1 MAIIK
6 PFKALRPTQEKVE
19 VFSCPPYDVL
29 EDNEVREIASKKPES
44 YVRVT
49 RAEVDFSKDVD
60 VHSEEVYKKGAENL
74 KDYLDRGI
82 IIQDSEE
89 AFYIYRETWRGKS
102 QTGFYAVASVDEYD
116 EGKIKKHELT
126 REDKEDD
133 RTKHIMI
140 LEAQAEPVFL
150 TFKAQPKVK
159 EMLQNFINKYE
170 KLYDLTDETEVR
182 HEMWKVDQKDDVE
195 LLKSSFEKINA
206 MYIADGHHRSAA
218 ASRTKKISKEK
229 NPNHTGDES
238 YNYFLAAIFPHD
250 ELRVLD
256 YNRIVK
262 DLNNMNEEEFIS
274 KLKDIFDISDAEESP
289 YSPKNLHEVG
299 MYLNKKWYK
308 LQIKEKHIDRND
320 PVKELDVYILQNY
333 VLDPILGI
341 ENPRKDSRI
350 HFLGGIRGVQ
360 VLEDWVDNK
369 GYTVAFSMFPTPLE
383 QLINV
388 SDADKIMPPKSTWF
402 EPKLKSGLV
411 IHKI

>member
-1 MAIIK
+1 
-6 PFKALRPTQEKVE
+6 
-19 VFSCPPYDVL
+19 
-29 EDNEVREIASKKPES
+29 
-44 YVRVT
+44 
-49 RAEVDFSKDVD
+49 
-60 VHSEEVYKKGAENL
+60 
-74 KDYLDRGI
+74 
-82 IIQDSEE
+82 
-89 AFYIYRETWRGKS
+89 
-102 QTGFYAVASVDEYD
+102 
-116 EGKIKKHELT
+116 
-126 REDKEDD
+126 
-133 RTKHIMI
+133 MI

-150 TFKAQPKVK
+150 TFKSQPEVK
-159 EMLQNFINKYE
+159 QTLQNFINKYE

-195 LLKSSFEKINA
+195 VLKSSFEKINA

-218 ASRTKKISKEK
+218 ASRTKKISKEN
-229 NPNHTGDES
+229 NPNHNGNES

-262 DLNNMNEEEFIS
+262 DLNNMNEEEFIT
-274 KLKDIFDISDAEESP
+274 KLKDVFNISEAEETP
-289 YSPKNLHEVG
+289 YSPKHLHEVG

-308 LQIKEKHIDRND
+308 LQIKEKYIDRND

-360 VLEDWVDNK
+360 VLEEWVDNK